1 MSRRDHKFMGQWN
14 NRKQSVR
21 VSLRTTPI
29 CQSISCCMQCENE

>member
-1 MSRRDHKFMGQWN
+1 MTRREHKFMGQWN
-14 NRKQSVR
+14 NRKQS